1 MKANELRIGN
11 LLQGDKIQ
19 LANQGIYSDGI
30 FAITGYGISEFEL
43 GRLLK
48 AKPIPLT
55 EEWLLKFGFEKLTKR
70 FRKEVNG
77 YWYTVWD
84 SGQFDVDNKAISF
97 NCKYVHKLQNL
108 YFDLTGEEL
117 TITEANENPR

>member
-1 MKANELRIGN
+1 MKANEIRISN
-11 LLQGDKIQ
+11 LIQWEDESEEIISIKSIIHDSDDDYLVKFAGGSAQ
-19 LANQGIYSDGI
+19 LA
-30 FAITGYGISEFEL
+30 EF
-43 GRLLK
+43 
-48 AKPIPLT
+48 KPIPLT

-97 NCKYVHKLQNL
+97 NCKYVHQLQNL
-108 YFDLTGEEL
+108 YFDLTGED
-117 TITEANENPR
+117 IKY